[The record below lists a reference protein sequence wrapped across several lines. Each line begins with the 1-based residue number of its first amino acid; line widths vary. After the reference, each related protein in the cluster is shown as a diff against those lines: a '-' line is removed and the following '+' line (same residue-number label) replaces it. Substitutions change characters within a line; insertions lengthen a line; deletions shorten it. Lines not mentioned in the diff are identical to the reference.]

1 MMSDSTI
8 IYSVTLSNLLNFIQ
22 MLHSKKISLCL
33 VLFGAC
39 ALSFFSSCHSNSTN
53 SSNNSDSLTTGSK
66 SDSAGI
72 SVNVQKIGDEFE
84 ALTNVAFPGN
94 GDMWVLEQAGKIWI
108 IRNGKRLD
116 APLMDM
122 TSKIVKMHNGYEE
135 RGLLGI
141 AFHPQFTT
149 NKKFYLFYSRPSAT
163 FNHTGVVAEYTLT
176 DQLPV
181 DPNSGRIILTVDE
194 PDGNHNGG
202 CIKFGPD
209 GYLYVSFGDGG
220 GQHDQH
226 GTIGNGQDMNTL
238 LGKILRIDVNTED
251 TYKIPDDNPFVGKP
265 NVRPEIWAYG
275 FRNPYRFSFD
285 KVSGQLFAG
294 DVGQDLWEE
303 VDIVKKGANYGWR
316 IMEGTHCHN
325 LKNIPDSTC
334 DTSGIT
340 MPIDE
345 YSHTIGVS
353 VMGGYVYNGKQLPVL
368 QSKYVFADWTGPVFY
383 LQKWGDKWKRGNI
396 KLQNIPDNLKI
407 TGINE
412 DENGELYFLTN
423 PDTGPGNQKSEIY
436 KIVSVAT
443 NTEKNNTTTNTNT
456 NPDVT
461 EGKELI
467 AKSNCSSC
475 HKPTVKLVG
484 PSFQDIAQKYQPT
497 AENYTFLTDKI
508 IKGGSGNWGPVAMS
522 PHADLPSADVKKM
535 VTYILSVK

>member
-1 MMSDSTI
+1 
-8 IYSVTLSNLLNFIQ
+8 

-33 VLFGAC
+33 VLFGVC

-163 FNHTGVVAEYTLT
+163 FNHTGVVAEYKLT
-176 DQLPV
+176 DHLPV
-181 DPNSGRIILTVDE
+181 NPNSGRIILTVDE

-209 GYLYVSFGDGG
+209 GYLYISFGDGG

-226 GTIGNGQDMNTL
+226 GTIGNGQDLNTL
-238 LGKILRIDVNTED
+238 LGKILRIDVNTEN
-251 TYKIPDDNPFVGKP
+251 TYKIPDDNPFVGKQ

-294 DVGQDLWEE
+294 EVGQDLWEE

-325 LKNIPDSTC
+325 LQNIPDSSC

-345 YSHTIGVS
+345 YSHKIGIS
-353 VMGGYVYNGKQLPVL
+353 VMGGYVYNGTQLPVL

-383 LQKWGDKWKRGNI
+383 LQKLGDKWKRGNI

-423 PDTGPGNQKSEIY
+423 PDTGPGNKKSEIY
-436 KIVSVAT
+436 KIVSEAKT
-443 NTEKNNTTTNTNT
+443 TEKNNTTTLTNT

-484 PSFQDIAQKYQPT
+484 PSFHDIAQKYQPT

-522 PHADLPSADVKKM
+522 PHGDLPSADVKKM

>member
-1 MMSDSTI
+1 MKQSIIIKNTVLFNLRNFSVMVMGLMITTSLLFSSVSCTTNTSQNRQDSA
-8 IYSVTLSNLLNFIQ
+8 L
-22 MLHSKKISLCL
+22 ISL
-33 VLFGAC
+33 
-39 ALSFFSSCHSNSTN
+39 
-53 SSNNSDSLTTGSK
+53 
-66 SDSAGI
+66 
-72 SVNVQKIGDEFE
+72 NVQKIGDDFE

-116 APLMDM
+116 APLLDM
-122 TSKIVKMHNGYEE
+122 TSKIVKLHNGYEE

-141 AFHPQFTT
+141 AFHPQFKT
-149 NKKFYLFYSRPSAT
+149 NKKFYLFYSRPSST
-163 FNHTGVVAEYTLT
+163 FNHTGVVAEYKLT
-176 DQLPV
+176 DKLPV
-181 DPNSGRIILTVDE
+181 DPNSGRIILTVDG

-209 GYLYVSFGDGG
+209 GYLYVSLGDGG

-226 GTIGNGQDMNTL
+226 GDIGNGQNLNTL
-238 LGKILRIDVNTED
+238 LGKILRIDVDTAG
-251 TYKIPDDNPFVGKP
+251 TYKIPADNPFVATA

-285 KVSGQLFAG
+285 KVSRQLFAG
-294 DVGQDLWEE
+294 EVGQDLWEE

-316 IMEGTHCHN
+316 IVEGTHCHN
-325 LKNIPDSTC
+325 LNNIPDSSC

-345 YSHTIGVS
+345 YSHKIGVS
-353 VMGGYVYNGKQLPVL
+353 VIGGYVYNGKLLPVL
-368 QSKYVFADWTGPVFY
+368 KSKYVFADWSGPVFY
-383 LQKWGDKWKRGNI
+383 LQKSGDKWMRGNI
-396 KLQNIPDNLKI
+396 KLQNIPDSLKI

-423 PDTGPGNQKSEIY
+423 PDTGPGNKKSEIY
-436 KIVSVAT
+436 KIVSEAT
-443 NTEKNNTTTNTNT
+443 NTEKNNTTTVTNT
-456 NPDVT
+456 TPDIT

-467 AKSNCSSC
+467 AKSNCLSC

-484 PSFQDIAQKYQPT
+484 PSFQDIAGKYPPT
-497 AENYTFLTDKI
+497 PENYTFLTEKI

-522 PHADLPSADVKKM
+522 PHADLPAADVKKM
-535 VTYILSVK
+535 VAYILSVK